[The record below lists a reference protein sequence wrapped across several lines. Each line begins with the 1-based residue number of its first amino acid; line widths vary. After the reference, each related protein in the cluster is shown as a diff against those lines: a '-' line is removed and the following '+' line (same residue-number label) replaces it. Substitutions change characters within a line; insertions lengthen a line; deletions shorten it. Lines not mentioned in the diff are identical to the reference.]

1 MADSRIQVGVF
12 GGSGFYELL
21 DDATEVKVDT
31 PYGPPSAPVVV
42 GEIGGRAVGFLPRH
56 GVDHSLPPHAINYRA
71 NVWAMKQL
79 GATDLILPCA
89 AGSLQRHV
97 EPGHF
102 VICDQVVDRTS
113 GRADTFYDGPE
124 TTHVSFAEP
133 YDAEMRA
140 TAVASARKLGIPV
153 HDGGTVVVI
162 QGPRFSTKA
171 ESRWFSAAGWE
182 VINMTQY
189 PEVILARELEMA
201 ALNISLITDYDA
213 GLEDDPDVEAV
224 SHEGVLAVFQQNNGR
239 LRDLLFDVIPALP
252 LSPTARPCPPC
263 AAPASDRTD
272 PAVLPAVH
280 RSAAVRLARALPGVE
295 AAGRDHDAA
304 RRAAPGP
311 APAPGR
317 PRRGL
322 GTPAPARA
330 GRPRRPRPPRRG
342 ARGRGARRPRG
353 AALGRGT
360 RHGPGRRPRPR
371 RRHARP
377 GAAPDRPAARG
388 GPPGSV
394 ASVPDGAALAI
405 ALPQGVVLTAA
416 HLDPRGPA
424 AGLEPGL
431 RAVPV
436 PVEDGWA
443 VAPGG
448 FVDVWVLGAEDGT
461 AGQVA
466 ASRAVLEVADA
477 QDGAGRTA
485 LLALREDEVAAT
497 TAGLALGRVLLTH
510 APAP

>member
-1 MADSRIQVGVF
+1 VADPRIQVGVF

-171 ESRWFSAAGWE
+171 ESRWFAAAGWE

-239 LRDLLFDVIPALP
+239 LRDLLFDVVPALP
-252 LSPTARPCPPC
+252 LSPDRP
-263 AAPASDRTD
+263 A
-272 PAVLPAVH
+272 L
-280 RSAAVRLARALPGVE
+280 SAL
-295 AAGRDHDAA
+295 
-304 RRAAPGP
+304 
-311 APAPGR
+311 
-317 PRRGL
+317 
-322 GTPAPARA
+322 
-330 GRPRRPRPPRRG
+330 RG
-342 ARGRGARRPRG
+342 ARI
-353 AALGRGT
+353 
-360 RHGPGRRPRPR
+360 GP
-371 RRHARP
+371 H
-377 GAAPDRPAARG
+377 
-388 GPPGSV
+388 
-394 ASVPDGAALAI
+394 
-405 ALPQGVVLTAA
+405 
-416 HLDPRGPA
+416 
-424 AGLEPGL
+424 
-431 RAVPV
+431 
-436 PVEDGWA
+436 
-443 VAPGG
+443 
-448 FVDVWVLGAEDGT
+448 
-461 AGQVA
+461 
-466 ASRAVLEVADA
+466 
-477 QDGAGRTA
+477 
-485 LLALREDEVAAT
+485 
-497 TAGLALGRVLLTH
+497 
-510 APAP
+510 